1 MASNESFNYWS
12 VKIMPIPADTTVTQL
27 AQVTGLPTTRI
38 RFPKTSNNKSDYA
51 WINDFVSKEE
61 ADSFVLKISGSW
73 IFGATIKCVTV
84 PPKSDRMDKRRL
96 SHQLKASSIQSL
108 DNIAPQ
114 PQSNRDTARRPNDNN
129 LSGVPVSVMSI
140 NASGRPNF
148 IKDNK
153 KLDQTCQPILGP
165 RQLSS
170 ANNYFENT
178 NVSSTNLSS
187 YSSAPTP
194 TPGKPLLSESQST
207 LRIPSPARPRP
218 CSAQR
223 TTQRVAGTVKLCPQD
238 IRCFNADCR
247 LDHPKGWNPC
257 QNGVQCRNYDCIS
270 KHPTGRKGRCRNDD
284 QCKNKNHC
292 EFLHSSM
299 HGTVIELSD
308 AEQNFLKNFGKKILD
323 KIRKDPDI
331 KDVQLENNKLQLL
344 GNPSIITNIKS
355 DLTATLFKQ
364 NATMT
369 SAVRKYLEL
378 TCKGRLLTNFVQKY
392 HVGISFSGINKDNE
406 EEEEDFED
414 AKNDISDAPSNI
426 TTTSVTRKPRLEQ
439 VTLCSDSEDSLTKA
453 IKELKSY
460 TLHIQSWI
468 LTQDESE
475 FILKEKFVQ
484 RKLPNYQ
491 LSLFIEKYLNN
502 LVQSRENSTVKITV
516 KYIKG
521 VYSVTVKGFKVYV
534 TNAVSKIKNWS
545 NDNIET
551 EVQLPIS
558 KTMGIFLRTKAS
570 CDLKKLEKI
579 HRIKITTMSPFRR
592 KFANDE
598 QDDNDD
604 HDCLKLT
611 GSNSRINSAQVYVG
625 NFLESLVEQEKR
637 FDCPSW
643 DISKSVSQT
652 LRTSLKTMT
661 TSDDC
666 EVIGWMKF
674 YTAIERRDITPRITV
689 TIVGFNQEAVDG
701 VVEQCQTIIE
711 GYVVWIP
718 SKNEFRTIFNALI
731 VKKSPSIDEFR
742 QQYTTDI
749 RLDRDTNTIII
760 PAQSK
765 ILADEIK
772 EALLNLGEKKVRV
785 QRLSEFIPIQP
796 EIRRFVNKNIS
807 SLLDEAKSQKA
818 FVESKNAQGLTLNG
832 PNDIVIEFK
841 AKINAVIHDIKQKCI
856 THRLSLS
863 SVESDFLRANTC
875 QLANRI
881 ERDTNTIIRDVTRLS
896 FQANNSVMI
905 TVVNDRGQSIV
916 VEKADITKAK
926 NVDAIINAANGP
938 LYHAGGVDKTI
949 ANAAGPAFDQ
959 ECRQIIVS
967 NGGLPIS
974 AGKAVKTT
982 AGNLPFRFVI
992 HAIGPQYIDGNQQER
1007 PLLFSCV
1014 MSSLKLAEIE
1024 GCRSVAMP
1032 AISSKT
1038 YGFPMTDCTNI
1049 VVRTV
1054 KQFFADY
1061 PQSKIRKVILLDLD
1075 DAACSSFTREL
1086 SIDYSNTAEDDDEDM
1101 TNYELPPL
1109 RAKWCWQSD
1118 TDEKIN
1124 TDNDARKIELAFQ
1137 QYIKTF
1143 TESQVI
1149 LSPDNLTSGTI
1160 VNYSIHFLP
1169 MLKQLLISN
1178 PNTLNSRL
1186 VCGYQM
1192 RVDTGFKR
1200 YIIRY
1205 PVDVQQQ
1212 SSSSPVNYHPKSL
1225 DSYSIELEVTQ
1236 EYWNIIGIMETSV
1249 AQAQSAIQAAIQ
1261 SATISESFSINL
1273 NKDLDN
1279 HKKEINKIA
1288 TQQSVQIEFQQQHS
1302 EQLTMIL
1309 KGFKANVSEAKL
1321 SIALYAQDML
1331 KKQVENDDELEVP
1344 KEWGEQE
1351 EECKLVEISRTD
1363 PTFIRIE
1370 KRMKETMSTIKIDK
1384 IQRVQNLRMWSHF
1397 AFRHRELK
1405 KKLRNMPNLEIEME
1419 LFHGTRH
1426 TLPSEIYNGE
1436 YGFDMTYCTAGMWGV
1451 GTYFA
1456 QDALY
1461 SCGNYRYSLPNGK
1474 SQVFLAQVLTGHS
1487 HNCNSDSSIRRPPKK
1502 NESASGQRYDSVS
1515 GTTGGSTVYIVYEN
1529 RVAYPTYLIT
1539 FAL

>member
-1 MASNESFNYWS
+1 MASSEPFNCWS

-27 AQVTGLPTTRI
+27 AQEIGLPTTRI
-38 RFPKTSNNKSDYA
+38 CLPKTDYA

-61 ADSFVLKISGSW
+61 ADNFVMKMSGSW

-96 SHQLKASSIQSL
+96 SRQLKASSIGSL
-108 DNIAPQ
+108 DNIATQ
-114 PQSNRDTARRPNDNN
+114 PQSNRDTARRPNNN
-129 LSGVPVSVMSI
+129 SLSGMPVSLMSI

-153 KLDQTCQPILGP
+153 KLDQTCQPILGL

-170 ANNYFENT
+170 ANNRFENI

-194 TPGKPLLSESQST
+194 TPGTPMLSESQSR

-218 CSAQR
+218 SSVQSTAQP
-223 TTQRVAGTVKLCPQD
+223 VVGTVKMCPQD
-238 IRCFNADCR
+238 IRCFNADCQ

-257 QNGVQCRNYDCIS
+257 QNGVQCRNYDCIA
-270 KHPTGRKGRCRNDD
+270 KHPPGRKGRCRNED
-284 QCKNKNHC
+284 QCKNKNNC
-292 EFLHSSM
+292 EFLHSTM
-299 HGTVIELSD
+299 HATVIELSD
-308 AEQNFLKNFGKKILD
+308 AEQNFLKKFGKKILD

-331 KDVQLENNKLQLL
+331 KDVQFENDKLQLI
-344 GNPSIITNIKS
+344 GNTSAITNVKS
-355 DLTATLFKQ
+355 YLTAILFQQ
-364 NATMT
+364 NVTIT
-369 SAVRKYLEL
+369 SAVRKYLE
-378 TCKGRLLTNFVQKY
+378 GRLLTKFLEKY
-392 HVGISFSGINKDNE
+392 HVGISFSEIKE
-406 EEEEDFED
+406 EEAFED
-414 AKNDISDAPSNI
+414 ASSNI
-426 TTTSVTRKPRLEQ
+426 ATASVARKPRLEQFTQ
-439 VTLCSDSEDSLTKA
+439 VTLCSDSEDSLAKA
-453 IKELKSY
+453 IRELKSY
-460 TLHIQSWI
+460 TLDIQSWI
-468 LTQDESE
+468 LTQNESE
-475 FILKEKFVQ
+475 FILKESQKEKPVQ
-484 RKLPNYQ
+484 KRMSNHQ
-491 LSLFIEKYLNN
+491 LSLCIEKYLIN
-502 LVQSRENSTVKITV
+502 LVQSKENSAVKINV

-521 VYSVTVKGFKVYV
+521 VYNVRVKGFKVYV
-534 TNAVSKIKNWS
+534 NNAVSKIKNWS

-570 CDLKKLEKI
+570 FDLKKLEKT
-579 HRIKITTMSPFRR
+579 HRIKITTMSPPKR
-592 KFANDE
+592 KLADDE
-598 QDDNDD
+598 QDDDD

-611 GSNSRINSAQVYVG
+611 GSDSRINSAQVHVE
-625 NFLESLVEQEKR
+625 NFLDSLAQQEKH
-637 FDCPSW
+637 FDCPNW
-643 DISKSVSQT
+643 DISKSISQT
-652 LRTSLKTMT
+652 LRIRLKAMT

-666 EVIGWMKF
+666 EVIGWLKL
-674 YTAIERRDITPRITV
+674 YTPVERRDITPRITM

-701 VVEQCQTIIE
+701 LVEQCQTIIE

-718 SKNEFRTIFNALI
+718 SKDEFRMIFTAL
-731 VKKSPSIDEFR
+731 VLKKSPSFDEFR
-742 QQYTTDI
+742 QQYMTEI
-749 RLDRDTNTIII
+749 RLDRDTDTIII

-796 EIRRFVNKNIS
+796 KIRRFVNKNIG
-807 SLLDEAKSQKA
+807 SLLDEAKSQKI

-832 PNDIVIEFK
+832 PDNIVTEFK
-841 AKINAVIHDIKQKCI
+841 TKINAVINDIKQKCI

-863 SVESDFLRANTC
+863 SVESDFLRTNNY
-875 QLANRI
+875 QLLSRI
-881 ERDTNTIIRDVTRLS
+881 ERDTNTIIRDVRVDASRHNL
-896 FQANNSVMI
+896 QANINENSSIMI
-905 TVVNDRGQSIV
+905 TVANDRGQSIV
-916 VEKADITKAK
+916 VEKGDITKAK

-959 ECRQIIVS
+959 ECRQILVN
-967 NGGLPIS
+967 NGGLPIP

-982 AGNLPFRFVI
+982 AGNLPFRCII

-1075 DAACSSFTREL
+1075 DAACSSFAREL
-1086 SIDYSNTAEDDDEDM
+1086 PIDHSNSVEDDDEDM

-1109 RAKWCWQSD
+1109 TAKWCWESD
-1118 TDEKIN
+1118 IDEKIN

-1143 TESQVI
+1143 TESQLI
-1149 LSPDNLTSGTI
+1149 LSPDNLKSGTI
-1160 VNYSIHFLP
+1160 VNYSIHFRP
-1169 MLKQLLISN
+1169 DLKQLLTST
-1178 PNTLNSRL
+1178 PNVLNSRL

-1192 RVDTGFKR
+1192 RMDTHFKR
-1200 YIIRY
+1200 DIIRY
-1205 PVDVQQQ
+1205 PVDVRQQ
-1212 SSSSPVNYHPKSL
+1212 SSSIPINYHPKPL
-1225 DSYSIELEVTQ
+1225 DSYSIEPEVTQ

-1261 SATISESFSINL
+1261 SATISESFYINL

-1279 HKKEINKIA
+1279 HKKEISKIA
-1288 TQQSVQIEFQQQHS
+1288 TQQSVQIEFQQHCS

-1344 KEWGEQE
+1344 EGWSEQE

-1363 PTFIRIE
+1363 PAFIRIE

-1461 SCGNYRYSLPNGK
+1461 SCASYRYSLPNGK

-1502 NESASGQRYDSVS
+1502 NESTSGQRYDSVS